1 MTDTPADD
9 HLAQRVALVTGGGSG
24 IGAATVEVLLREG
37 ARVMAGR
44 GGSIDNVSSVAGM
57 IGMPL
62 TGAYGPSPAGVRL
75 LTRSAALEGA
85 HRSPPVRVNAVH
97 PGCIATPMTGGL
109 ADTLGESRLARL
121 ARRVRGSVPL
131 EHMGAP
137 RDIAGAIAFLAGG
150 RSRFTSGSS
159 LVVDGGW
166 TSH

>member
-1 MTDTPADD
+1 
-9 HLAQRVALVTGGGSG
+9 
-24 IGAATVEVLLREG
+24 
-37 ARVMAGR
+37 
-44 GGSIDNVSSVAGM
+44 M

-62 TGAYGPSPAGVRL
+62 TGAYGPSKAGVML

-97 PGCIATPMTGGL
+97 PGYIATPMTGGL
-109 ADTLGESRLARL
+109 ADTLGEARL
-121 ARRVRGSVPL
+121 ARRVRENVPL
-131 EHMGAP
+131 EHMSEP

-150 RSRFTSGSS
+150 RARFTTGSS